1 MSNAISS
8 TILIAI
14 GFLALLGAALNWR
27 IVSHSGRILN
37 RLLGDT
43 VARAVYGVVGLVLIV
58 LGGMRLL
65 E

>member
-8 TILIAI
+8 TIMIAI
-14 GFLALLGAALNWR
+14 GFLALLGAVLNWR